1 MFSNMFGGLNI
12 SSWFNYKTVNINNF
26 YNFIYLTLE
35 KATDDDKKTIIKDL
49 KLMVG
54 MEFYT
59 DLIKYIIKKNSSD
72 PLLKVIT

>member
-1 MFSNMFGGLNI
+1 MFGGLNI

>member
-1 MFSNMFGGLNI
+1 MLSGLNI